1 MEQLT
6 QQLFD
11 FLSGAGKE
19 AALFIVSMIPLIELR
34 GAVPLGA
41 LMGME
46 WWKVFAISVVGNLIP
61 VPFVLL
67 LGRPIFGWLK
77 KTRLLSGFAHWYENK
92 LLSKADK
99 VRRYEAIGLCLFVGI
114 PLPGTGACS
123 GAGLAA
129 LLGLRMRSALLA
141 IAGGVV
147 LAGIIMTLGAYG
159 VVGFFSLF

>member
-77 KTRLLSGFAHWYENK
+77 KTRLLSGFAHGYENK

-114 PLPGTGACS
+114 PLPGTGAWS
-123 GAGLAA
+123 GAVLAA
-129 LLGLRMRSALLA
+129 LLDLRMRSALLA
-141 IAGGVV
+141 ITGGVV
-147 LAGIIMTLGAYG
+147 LAGVIMTLGAYG